1 MADLT
6 RSIPSRYRGLIAL
19 NIVAVALLC
28 LVTFAQ
34 SASGQPS
41 RVRVAG
47 DYTMVS
53 GDLQG
58 RKEDAV
64 YIIDARNREMLVL
77 VWDRSQ
83 QRLLPI
89 GGGYRNFDADSG
101 ENARRGR

>member
-1 MADLT
+1 MAHHAQT
-6 RSIPSRYRGLIAL
+6 IHSRYRGLIAL

-34 SASGQPS
+34 SATGQPS

-53 GDLQG
+53 GQLQG
-58 RKEDAV
+58 RSEDAV

-83 QRLLPI
+83 KNLSPV
-89 GGGYRNFDADSG
+89 GAGYRNFDADSG
-101 ENARRGR
+101 ENARRSR